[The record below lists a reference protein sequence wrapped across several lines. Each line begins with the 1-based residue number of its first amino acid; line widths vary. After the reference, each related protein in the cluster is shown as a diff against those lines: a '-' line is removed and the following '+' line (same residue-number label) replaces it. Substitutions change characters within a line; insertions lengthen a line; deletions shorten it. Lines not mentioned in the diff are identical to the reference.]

1 MNDLRGHH
9 GHPIGKNRGGKEL
22 QKGITKGIINKRKIE
37 ENIPKMK
44 NLEFEASNRVLVNRK
59 QEKKGR
65 KEGRREVGK
74 RKREKKIN
82 FH

>member
-22 QKGITKGIINKRKIE
+22 QKGIIKGIINKRKIE